1 MIGAMQPDPTSCD
14 DAIAVHHRPEAARFE
29 VEIDGHLSLLTYRLD
44 PARRRVAFEHTG
56 VPAPLQGRGI
66 AAALVRQGLAWAE
79 AQGLQV
85 LPRCSYV
92 AVYMRRHPETRP
104 LLEPR
109 G

>member
-1 MIGAMQPDPTSCD
+1 MPPDAPSPSAPDTD
-14 DAIAVHHRPEAARFE
+14 IVVRHRPEAARFE
-29 VEIDGHLSLLTYRLD
+29 VEIDGHLSLLTYQLD
-44 PARRRVAFEHTG
+44 PARRRVAFDHTG
-56 VPAPLQGRGI
+56 VPALLQGRGI
-66 AAALVRQGLAWAE
+66 AAALARQALAWAE
-79 AQGLQV
+79 AEGLQV